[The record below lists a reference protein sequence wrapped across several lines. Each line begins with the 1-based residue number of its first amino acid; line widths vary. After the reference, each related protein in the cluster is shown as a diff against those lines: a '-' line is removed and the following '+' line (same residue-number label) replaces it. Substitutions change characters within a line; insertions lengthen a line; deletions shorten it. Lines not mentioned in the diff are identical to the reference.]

1 MYVVHTIF
9 EAICL
14 HALSPIGPSQMI
26 FSQLN
31 LCWVEFKL
39 DKHLSILSC
48 QKLWIQ
54 WNVIA
59 TNPQWVRSVR
69 RVLICVRNSQK
80 KSIRTYW
87 VWQFVRVCNFC
98 FLFSPHLLH
107 NKYFLS
113 CMVIRIPITKNQIW
127 QDCNLSWQRSQEG
140 PRPISQTL
148 ISSFVQGGTGWAL
161 WNDLQ
166 QIWALNIWQEEI
178 HATDVKTWELLTMHS
193 DKHSRYKPQKG
204 GEPGTVGVKTTILDV
219 SGRNWEILPVARNDW
234 LTGQH
239 RGSDRGSTGSDPQMQ
254 QSTTANK
261 IQVADC
267 EKVPQKQYAQS

>member
-1 MYVVHTIF
+1 M
-9 EAICL
+9 
-14 HALSPIGPSQMI
+14 
-26 FSQLN
+26 
-31 LCWVEFKL
+31 
-39 DKHLSILSC
+39 C
-48 QKLWIQ
+48 QKF
-54 WNVIA
+54 
-59 TNPQWVRSVR
+59 S
-69 RVLICVRNSQK
+69 K

-204 GEPGTVGVKTTILDV
+204 GSQEQWVLKPQSWMLVA
-219 SGRNWEILPVARNDW
+219 EIERFYQW
-234 LTGQH
+234 LEMTG
-239 RGSDRGSTGSDPQMQ
+239 
-254 QSTTANK
+254 
-261 IQVADC
+261 
-267 EKVPQKQYAQS
+267 